1 MSQNINFPEMP
12 DFEFPEMPNIE
23 ELRASLMTESR
34 MIDHYLID
42 DGRIWS
48 VKEAKFV
55 DSVPEDG
62 VPGTCPDEEGKN
74 SLKGLI
80 EGLEFYHYPKGE
92 LKSDEEYAQ
101 EARAKRDQLLDETDY
116 LVVSDY
122 PVSDQKREEIK
133 AYRQLLRDIPA
144 QPGFPRDI
152 EWPVKPV
159 F

>member
-12 DFEFPEMPNIE
+12 DFPEMPNIQ
-23 ELRASLMTESR
+23 ELMSEMRSESK

-62 VPGTCPDEEGKN
+62 IPGTCPDEEGKN

-80 EGLEFYHYPKGE
+80 EGLEFYHYEKGE
-92 LKSDEEYAQ
+92 LKSDEEYAK
-101 EARAKRDQLLDETDY
+101 EAREYRNQLLADTDY
-116 LVVSDY
+116 LVVPDY
-122 PVSDQKREEIK
+122 PISEQKREEIK
-133 AYRQLLRDIPA
+133 AYRQLLRDISK
-144 QPGFPRDI
+144 QPGFPRNI
-152 EWPVKPV
+152 EWPVKPII
-159 F
+159 

>member
-1 MSQNINFPEMP
+1 MTMPNINFPEMP
-12 DFEFPEMPNIE
+12 DFPEMPNIQ
-23 ELRASLMTESR
+23 ELMNEIRMENK
-34 MIDHYLID
+34 MIDHYLLE

-55 DSVPEDG
+55 NEVPEDG

-80 EGLEFYHYPKGE
+80 EGLEFYHYEKGE

-101 EARAKRDQLLDETDY
+101 EAREKRNQLLADTDY
-116 LVVSDY
+116 LVVPDY
-122 PVSDQKREEIK
+122 PVSDQKKEEIK
-133 AYRQLLRDIPA
+133 AYRQLLRDISA
-144 QPGFPRDI
+144 QPGFPRNI

-159 F
+159 I

>member
-12 DFEFPEMPNIE
+12 DFPEMPNIQELME
-23 ELRASLMTESR
+23 EIRSENK
-34 MIDHYLID
+34 MITHYLLD

-55 DSVPEDG
+55 TQVPEDA
-62 VPGTCPDEEGKN
+62 VQGTCPDEEGKA

-80 EGLEFYHYPKGE
+80 EGLEFYHYEKGE

-101 EARAKRDQLLDETDY
+101 EARAYRNQLLEETDY
-116 LVVSDY
+116 LVVADY
-122 PVSDQKREEIK
+122 PISEQKREEFK
-133 AYRQLLRDIPA
+133 AYRQLLRDIST
-144 QPGFPRDI
+144 QPGFPRNI

-159 F
+159 I

>member
-12 DFEFPEMPNIE
+12 DFPEMPNIQELME
-23 ELRASLMTESR
+23 EMRSENK
-34 MIDHYLID
+34 MIDHYLLD

-55 DSVPEDG
+55 TQVPEDA
-62 VPGTCPDEEGKN
+62 VQGTCPDEEGKT

-80 EGLEFYHYPKGE
+80 EGLEFYHYEKGE

-101 EARAKRDQLLDETDY
+101 EARAYRNQLLEETDY
-116 LVVSDY
+116 LVVADY
-122 PVSDQKREEIK
+122 PISEQKREEFK
-133 AYRQLLRDIPA
+133 AYRQLLRDIA
-144 QPGFPRDI
+144 TQPGFPRNI

-159 F
+159 I

>member
-12 DFEFPEMPNIE
+12 DFPEMPNIQ
-23 ELRASLMTESR
+23 ELISEMRSESK
-34 MIDHYLID
+34 MITHYLID

-48 VKEAKFV
+48 VAEAKFV

-62 VPGTCPDEEGKN
+62 IPGTCPDEEGKN

-101 EARAKRDQLLDETDY
+101 EARAKRNQLLDETDY
-116 LVVSDY
+116 LVNPDY
-122 PVSDQKREEIK
+122 PVSDQKKEEIK
-133 AYRQLLRDIPA
+133 AYRQLLRDISK
-144 QPGFPRDI
+144 QPGFPRNI

-159 F
+159 I